1 MVAGQTGFTCLSVL
15 RFLFLGGG
23 AVWRTVCG
31 KREGPCK
38 NVSACRVTRF
48 GLQVYTPKHFSVAA
62 NTSNV
67 LLRK

>member
-15 RFLFLGGG
+15 RFLFLGGRG
-23 AVWRTVCG
+23 LADGVC